1 MFHSIRWRIGIP
13 FIILITG
20 VMAGLGIYIASFTQQ
35 TYMDELETRLF
46 DEASLLAD
54 TVRPLLGVGADP
66 EMIDALAKHWST
78 LIDARVTVINQDG
91 TVLGESQED
100 RSKMENHNNR
110 PEIIQART
118 KGKGSVIRY
127 SATIRVDM
135 LYVAVAAK
143 ESDQLLGY
151 VRLALPLQRV
161 QENIHHVQRTI
172 GIASLATGLLATLL
186 AIWIANRT
194 TRPLSE
200 LTKAANQVASGN
212 LDHRL
217 IPTTHDEIGNL
228 TESFNKM
235 SAQLSMQMSSLNAER
250 ERIIAVLNTMNDGVI
265 IADAENNIQ
274 LINPAALSMFQLKE
288 TEVLGQSLVLSIRQY
303 QLDELVALCRKT
315 ARTQTTILEIPSRQ
329 QYLQATV
336 TQLGE
341 ALPGNMLLIFQNL
354 TRLRRLETVRQD
366 FISNISHELRT
377 PLASLKALTD
387 TLHEGALDDPPAA
400 KRFLDRMETEIDAI
414 TQMVEELLE
423 LSRIE
428 SGRVPINLSP
438 TPALELIEQAVE
450 RLAEQAERAG
460 VAIEIL
466 CSENIPDV
474 NADSKR
480 LVQVLVNLLHNAI
493 KFTPPGGKITLSA
506 QQQDDFIRFAVQD
519 NGAGISADDLPRIFE
534 RFYKSDRART
544 GGGTGLGLAIA
555 RHVVEAHSGTIWV
568 ESVEGK
574 GSTFQFT
581 IPIAKLSSPTEK
593 PIK

>member
-20 VMAGLGIYIASFTQQ
+20 VMTGLGIYIASFTQQ

-54 TVRPLLGVGADP
+54 TVRPRMGVGADP
-66 EMIDALAKHWST
+66 EVIDALAKHWST

-118 KGKGSVIRY
+118 NGKGSAIRY

-200 LTKAANQVASGN
+200 LTKAANQMASGN

-235 SAQLSMQMSSLNAER
+235 SAQLSIQMSSLNAER

-274 LINPAALSMFQLKE
+274 LANPAALSMFQLKE

-544 GGGTGLGLAIA
+544 GSGTGLGLAIA
-555 RHVVEAHSGTIWV
+555 RHLVEAHGGTIWV

-574 GSTFQFT
+574 GSTFHFT
-581 IPIAKLSSPTEK
+581 ILIAK
-593 PIK
+593 